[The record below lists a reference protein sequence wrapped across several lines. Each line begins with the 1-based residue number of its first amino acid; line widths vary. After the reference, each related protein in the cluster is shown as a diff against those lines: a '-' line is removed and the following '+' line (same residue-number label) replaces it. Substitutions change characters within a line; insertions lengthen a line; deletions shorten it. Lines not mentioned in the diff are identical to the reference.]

1 MPEDQRIANVFL
13 DERSVVRRS
22 PQVEHE
28 RKAAIY
34 DLIEDNVFSPAGHYD
49 GPFNLHLKIEE
60 NRLVFSVCDIEDR
73 ELTSF
78 PLSLNAFRSLIRE
91 YFMVCESY
99 YQAIKTSSPS
109 KIEAI
114 DMGRRSLHNEGASLL
129 KDRLQDKVDINERT
143 SRRLFTL
150 LCVLHIRN
158 WS

>member
-60 NRLVFSVCDIEDR
+60 NRLVFSVCTTEDR

-78 PLSLNAFRSLIRE
+78 SLSLNTFRSLIRE

-150 LCVLHIRN
+150 LCVLHIR
-158 WS
+158 S

>member
-1 MPEDQRIANVFL
+1 VPEDQRIANVFL

-60 NRLVFSVCDIEDR
+60 NRLVFSVCNTEDR

-78 PLSLNAFRSLIRE
+78 SLSLNTFRSLIRE

-150 LCVLHIRN
+150 LCVLHIR
-158 WS
+158 S